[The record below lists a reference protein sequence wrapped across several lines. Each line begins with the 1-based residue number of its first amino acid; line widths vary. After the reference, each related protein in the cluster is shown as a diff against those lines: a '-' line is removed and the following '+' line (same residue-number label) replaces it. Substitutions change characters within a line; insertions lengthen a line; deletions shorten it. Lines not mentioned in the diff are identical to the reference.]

1 MLLMNI
7 LVAYNNEQHLSLY
20 IEAMPEDDS
29 LTVEMAKIAKKN
41 AKMQFIYKFYAHKE

>member
-1 MLLMNI
+1 MVLMNI

-29 LTVEMAKIAKKN
+29 ITVEMTKIAKNDKN
-41 AKMQFIYKFYAHKE
+41 SDRNDQI